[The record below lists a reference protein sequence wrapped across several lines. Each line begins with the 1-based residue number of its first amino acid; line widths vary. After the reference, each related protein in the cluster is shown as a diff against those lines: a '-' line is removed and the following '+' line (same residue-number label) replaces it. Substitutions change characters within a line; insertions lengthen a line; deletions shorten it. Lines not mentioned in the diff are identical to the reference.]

1 MLGRV
6 PPNGLTLNCAAA
18 LIGKGFEPLSTYQ
31 IDTILLAAQRRH
43 LECTCW
49 AAQPLRLG
57 TFTASPGEPLTLLYA
72 TSQIEFQA
80 ASGTKN

>member
-6 PPNGLTLNCAAA
+6 PPNGLTLNCAAT

-31 IDTILLAAQRRH
+31 IDTILLAAQRRQ

-49 AAQPLRLG
+49 AAQPLHSGRGLA
-57 TFTASPGEPLTLLYA
+57 TNPALVASPNILTLQHDRLKLA
-72 TSQIEFQA
+72 H
-80 ASGTKN
+80 